1 MELPIDH
8 FRLLGLSP
16 AADLHTLLRTL
27 QLRID
32 RAPDQG
38 YTLETLQTREEL
50 LRASA
55 ELLSNSQRRAA
66 YEAELTA
73 LSASEEPLQAALD
86 VPSSK
91 EVAGLL
97 LLLEAGLA
105 MECFELANRAL
116 QPPQAPALGSGREA
130 DLCLVAAH
138 ACLGGAEE
146 LKQRRR
152 YESAA
157 DLLSQGTQLLQ
168 RMGQQPQLRQLMADA
183 QQGLRP
189 FRVLDLLSRDLSSPS
204 SRQEGLKLLEELVRD
219 HGGLEGDGDP
229 HLSREEFQAFF
240 GQIRAY
246 LTVQEQIDL
255 FSGWAKAPGASAAT
269 ADFLATSAL
278 TASGFAQRK
287 PERIAAARERLQA
300 SDQGEALP
308 LLACLHLLLGQV
320 EAAEQAFEQGASAE
334 LKRWAAQVS
343 GEERDTLA
351 QLCAYCRD
359 WLARDVL
366 PGFRDLEADADLEA
380 YFADRDV
387 QAYLDRLAPAASGSA
402 AASPAAGSGAFADF
416 GFGNL
421 GSDVSAGAGA
431 SASAFGS
438 TDFGSTDF
446 GSADFGQNPFGQS
459 ELSGAGFNPDFGGAA
474 DTANPNPD
482 ETGEQES
489 WLSDGL
495 PPWPPAWLE
504 GFGERLQNLGGPLSW
519 PRPLQIGAAALAA
532 LAVGAGVISLL
543 RPRPSA
549 TPVPVAVQPASPPSP
564 AQPPSQPPAKPA
576 QPAPTAQAPAQ
587 PPAAAPLTAAAPS
600 AAQVRALLEAW
611 LTAKAAVL
619 AGKTSDIPLSAM
631 AREGEVSRLEAERR
645 DDQAQQQTQ
654 RIEASIQ
661 ALTLESSSP
670 NRIAAIVTLSYQDQ
684 RLDAGG
690 APVGKP
696 TRLEGL
702 RNRYVFGRDGDRWRL
717 VSYEP
722 I

>member
-38 YTLETLQTREEL
+38 YTLETLQAREEL

-73 LSASEEPLQAALD
+73 LSASEEPVQAALD

-105 MECFELANRAL
+105 LECFDLANRAL

-138 ACLGGAEE
+138 ACLNGAEE

-157 DLLSQGTQLLQ
+157 ELLSQGMQLLQ
-168 RMGQQPQLRQLMADA
+168 RMGQQPQLRQQMADA
-183 QQGLRP
+183 QQSLRP
-189 FRVLDLLSRDLSSPS
+189 FRVLDLLSRDLSSQA

-219 HGGLEGDGDP
+219 RGGLEGDGDP
-229 HLSREEFQAFF
+229 HLGRAEFQAFF

-255 FSGWAKAPGASAAT
+255 FSSWAQAPGASAAT

-343 GEERDTLA
+343 GEEHDTLA

-366 PGFRDLEADADLEA
+366 PGFRDLEGDADLEA

-387 QAYLDRLAPAASGSA
+387 QAYLDRLAPAAAPGGGSTA
-402 AASPAAGSGAFADF
+402 APGGGAFADF
-416 GFGNL
+416 SFGDL
-421 GSDVSAGAGA
+421 GSS
-431 SASAFGS
+431 FGG
-438 TDFGSTDF
+438 TDFNRAEFGQAEF
-446 GSADFGQNPFGQS
+446 GSAGLEQNPFSQGEFASAGLTSGFGS
-459 ELSGAGFNPDFGGAA
+459 ESDAA
-474 DTANPNPD
+474 ITAVD
-482 ETGEQES
+482 EGEEQES

-504 GFGERLQNLGGPLSW
+504 RFGERLQTLGGPRSW
-519 PRPLQIGAAALAA
+519 PRPLQIGAASLAA
-532 LAVGAGVISLL
+532 MAVGAGVISLL
-543 RPRPSA
+543 RPRPGA
-549 TPVPVAVQPASPPSP
+549 TPVPVAVQPASQPSP
-564 AQPPSQPPAKPA
+564 AKPTAPAAPAPSQPPQAAPA
-576 QPAPTAQAPAQ
+576 AQ
-587 PPAAAPLTAAAPS
+587 PPAPPAPLTAAEPS

-611 LTAKAAVL
+611 LAAKAAVL
-619 AGKTSDIPLSAM
+619 AGKTSAIPLSAM

-645 DDQAQQQTQ
+645 DDQGQQQTQ

-661 ALTLESSSP
+661 ALRLESSSP

>member
-38 YTLETLQTREEL
+38 YTLETLQGREEL

-55 ELLSNSQRRAA
+55 ELLSNGQRRAA

-73 LSASEEPLQAALD
+73 LSSSEEPLQAALD

-105 MECFELANRAL
+105 LECFELANRAL

-138 ACLGGAEE
+138 ACLNGAEE

-157 DLLSQGTQLLQ
+157 ELLSQGMQLLQ

-183 QQGLRP
+183 QQSLRP
-189 FRVLDLLSRDLSSPS
+189 FRVLDLLSRDLSSQS

-219 HGGLEGDGDP
+219 RGGLEGDGDP

-240 GQIRAY
+240 SQIRAY

-287 PERIAAARERLQA
+287 PERIATARERLQA
-300 SDQGEALP
+300 SGQAEILP

-320 EAAEQAFEQGASAE
+320 DAAEQAFEQGASAE

-366 PGFRDLEADADLEA
+366 PGFRDLDADADLEA

-387 QAYLDRLAPAASGSA
+387 QAYLDRLAPAASGVA

-421 GSDVSAGAGA
+421 GSDAGAGA

-438 TDFGSTDF
+438 TDFA
-446 GSADFGQNPFGQS
+446 SADFGQNPFGQT
-459 ELSGAGFNPDFGGAA
+459 EFSGAGFNPDFGGAA
-474 DTANPNPD
+474 DAANPNPD

-495 PPWPPAWLE
+495 PTWPPAWLE
-504 GFGERLQNLGGPLSW
+504 GFGERLQNLGGPLNW
-519 PRPLQIGAAALAA
+519 PRPLQMGAAALAA
-532 LAVGAGVISLL
+532 MAVGAGVLSLL

-549 TPVPVAVQPASPPSP
+549 TPVPVAVQPASQPSS
-564 AQPPSQPPAKPA
+564 AQTPSQPPAKPA
-576 QPAPTAQAPAQ
+576 QPAPTQ
-587 PPAAAPLTAAAPS
+587 PPAAAPLTAAEPS
-600 AAQVRALLEAW
+600 PAQVRALLEAW
-611 LTAKAAVL
+611 LAAKAAVL
-619 AGKTSDIPLSAM
+619 AGNTSDIPLSAM